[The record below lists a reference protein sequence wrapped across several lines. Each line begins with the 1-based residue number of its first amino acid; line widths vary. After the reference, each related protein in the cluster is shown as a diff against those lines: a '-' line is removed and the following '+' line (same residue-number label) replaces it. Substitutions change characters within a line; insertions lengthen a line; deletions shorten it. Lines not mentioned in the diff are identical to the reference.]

1 MNLRQPPQRSHDVEA
16 DADEAPMAA
25 RQMPPGLERAEA
37 LKAAGKLRKAA
48 DIHGAVFAKRGRPS
62 K

>member
-16 DADEAPMAA
+16 DADEALMAA

-37 LKAAGKLRKAA
+37 LKAAGKLRNAA
-48 DIHGAVFAKRGRPS
+48 DVQDSIFAKRGRPS